1 MSNSSEF
8 PNSTSQK
15 REVRV
20 VEPILIGANPDSEV
34 TDQEAVEILRHVR
47 QLAILLDS
55 AFIIPGSKMSFGI
68 DSLIGLL
75 PVVGDAISL
84 ALSGYII
91 VLARRC
97 GVSHWTAG
105 RMVTNALIDFGL
117 GSIPIAGDAFDV
129 AWKANRKN
137 VALLEKHLH
146 KRFPHLKEM
155 VD

>member
-1 MSNSSEF
+1 MDDSSNIPNSNSQ
-8 PNSTSQK
+8 TC
-15 REVRV
+15 EVRV
-20 VEPILIGANPDSEV
+20 VEPILIGANPDNEV
-34 TDQEAVEILRHVR
+34 TDQEALAILRHVR
-47 QLAILLDS
+47 QLSILLDS
-55 AFIIPGSKMSFGI
+55 AFMIPGSKVSFGI

-105 RMVTNALIDFGL
+105 RMVTNALIDFGF
-117 GSIPIAGDAFDV
+117 GAIPVAGDAFDV

-155 VD
+155 ID